1 LSSLEEVTWNLD
13 DLLAGEPTEDPQSA
27 VTSLLEQA
35 DAAAVS
41 FAETYEGKVADLD
54 TDGLRQ
60 AMEKLASISDLAGRA
75 LNYAHLRFAADTA
88 DPANGALLQMGSE
101 RATAIQTR
109 LIFFELEWAA
119 LDDEQAE
126 AMLSGGGLDFCEH
139 YLRNERRYRDHL
151 LSEPEERIITE
162 LSLTGA
168 GAWSRLF
175 DELTSAIRV
184 DLPAASSSGGGA
196 AGQGSGGDSA
206 AAQGSA
212 GDSAAAQGSAGDSA
226 AVPGSAEPVSLDI
239 ALSKLADPDREV
251 RRTTAEAVTESLQPG
266 LRTRAYV
273 FNTLLQEK
281 STKDRLRGYP
291 HWLATRNL
299 SNEASDESVQALVEA
314 VKGRY
319 ELARSWYRTKAK
331 LLGVDQLADYDRMA
345 AIATDDRTIEWD
357 EGREIVQTAFDS
369 LSPRAGSVVSRFF
382 DERWIDA
389 PPGPDKRGGAF
400 SASTVPSVHPYV
412 MLNYTDRRRDVL
424 TLAHELGHGLHQT
437 LAADRGIF
445 HQDTPLT
452 VAETASV
459 FAEELVFGRLL
470 EAETDPAS
478 RLGLLAEAVEGQI
491 ATVFR
496 QIAMNQ
502 FEDRVHTARRS
513 EGELSVERFGELWYE
528 TQHELLG
535 DSVEITDGY
544 RSWWSYVPH
553 FIGSPGY
560 VYAYSY
566 GQLLA
571 LSVYRLYEERGDE
584 IVPGY
589 LDMLAAGGSRSPEEL
604 GRLVGVDLSDPSFW
618 DNGLDLVAG
627 QIEAAQAAAEAVLA
641 DRA

>member
-1 LSSLEEVTWNLD
+1 MSTLEEVTWQLD
-13 DLLAGEPTEDPQSA
+13 DLLAGQSPDDPQAA
-27 VTSLLEQA
+27 VTSLLDKA
-35 DAAAVS
+35 DEAATA
-41 FAETYEGKVADLD
+41 FAAEYEGKVAELD
-54 TDGLRQ
+54 SDGLRI
-60 AMEKLASISDLAGRA
+60 AMEKLAEISDLAGRA

-119 LDDEQAE
+119 LEDEQAE
-126 AMLSGGGLDFCEH
+126 KMLAGDGLEFCEH

-151 LSEPEERIITE
+151 LSEPEERIATE
-162 LSLTGA
+162 LSVTGA

-184 DLPAASSSGGGA
+184 EMPGA
-196 AGQGSGGDSA
+196 D
-206 AAQGSA
+206 
-212 GDSAAAQGSAGDSA
+212 
-226 AVPGSAEPVSLDI
+226 EPVSLDI
-239 ALSKLADPDREV
+239 ALSTLADPDREV
-251 RRTTAEAVTESLQPG
+251 RRATAEAVTEALQPG
-266 LRTRAYV
+266 IRTRAYV

-281 STKDRLRGYP
+281 SIKDRLRGYP

-319 ELARSWYRTKAK
+319 DLARSWYRTKAK
-331 LLGVDQLADYDRMA
+331 LLGIDRLADYDRMA
-345 AIATDDRTIEWD
+345 AIATDDRKIQWE

-369 LSPRAGSVVSRFF
+369 LGPRAGDVVGRFF

-437 LAADRGIF
+437 LAAERGVF

-470 EAETDPAS
+470 EAEKDPAS

-528 TQHELLG
+528 TQYELLG
-535 DSVEITDGY
+535 DSVEITEGY

-604 GRLVGVDLSDPSFW
+604 GRMVGVDLADPSFW

-627 QIEAAQAAAEAVLA
+627 QIEAAQEAAEAVLT
-641 DRA
+641 DSPD

>member
-1 LSSLEEVTWNLD
+1 MSSLEEVTWQLD
-13 DLLAGEPTEDPQSA
+13 DLLAGESTEDPQAA
-27 VTSLLEQA
+27 VVSLLEQA
-35 DAAAVS
+35 DEAAQA
-41 FAETYEGKVADLD
+41 FAGEYEGKVGGLD
-54 TDGLRQ
+54 SDGLRL
-60 AMEKLASISDLAGRA
+60 AMEKLAAISDLAGRA

-126 AMLSGGGLDFCEH
+126 AMLSGEGLDFCEH

-151 LSEPEERIITE
+151 LSQPEERIMTE
-162 LSLTGA
+162 LSVTGA

-184 DLPAASSSGGGA
+184 DLPSG
-196 AGQGSGGDSA
+196 D
-206 AAQGSA
+206 
-212 GDSAAAQGSAGDSA
+212 
-226 AVPGSAEPVSLDI
+226 EPVSLDI
-239 ALSKLADPDREV
+239 ALSGLADPDREV
-251 RRTTAEAVTESLQPG
+251 RRETAEAVTESLQPG

-319 ELARSWYRTKAK
+319 EMARSWYRTKAK
-331 LLGVDQLADYDRMA
+331 LLGVERLADYDRMA
-345 AIATDDRTIEWD
+345 AIATDDQKIEWD
-357 EGREIVQTAFDS
+357 EGRQIVQTAFDS

-437 LAADRGIF
+437 LAADRGVF

-470 EAETDPAS
+470 EAEQDPAS

-528 TQHELLG
+528 TQFELLG

-589 LDMLAAGGSRSPEEL
+589 LEMLASGGSRSPEEL
-604 GRLVGVDLSDPSFW
+604 GALVGVDLTDPSFW

-627 QIEAAQAAAEAVLA
+627 QIEAAQAAADAVLNQS
-641 DRA
+641 DS

>member
-1 LSSLEEVTWNLD
+1 MSTLEKVTWNLD
-13 DLLAGEPTEDPQSA
+13 DLLAGESTDDPRAA
-27 VTSLLEQA
+27 VTSLLEKA
-35 DAAAVS
+35 DEAAGA
-41 FAETYEGKVADLD
+41 FAEEYEGKVAELGS
-54 TDGLRQ
+54 DGLRM

-101 RATAIQTR
+101 KATAIQTR

-126 AMLSGGGLDFCEH
+126 AMLSGDGLDFCEH

-151 LSEPEERIITE
+151 LSEPEERIMTE
-162 LSLTGA
+162 LSVTGA

-184 DLPAASSSGGGA
+184 ELPPAASSAEGDSDA
-196 AGQGSGGDSA
+196 DPDAGSGGDS
-206 AAQGSA
+206 
-212 GDSAAAQGSAGDSA
+212 D
-226 AVPGSAEPVSLDI
+226 EPVSLDI
-239 ALSKLADPDREV
+239 ALSRLADPDREV
-251 RRTTAEAVTESLQPG
+251 RRTTAEAVTEALQPG

-281 STKDRLRGYP
+281 STNDRLRGYP

-331 LLGVDQLADYDRMA
+331 LLGVDRLADYDRMA
-345 AIATDDRTIEWD
+345 AIATDDRKIKWD
-357 EGREIVQTAFDS
+357 EGREIVQSSFDS
-369 LSPRAGSVVSRFF
+369 LSPRAGEVVGRFF

-437 LAADRGIF
+437 LAADRGVF

-470 EAETDPAS
+470 EAEQDPAS

-502 FEDRVHTARRS
+502 FEDRVHTARRN

-528 TQHELLG
+528 TQFELLG

-589 LDMLAAGGSRSPEEL
+589 LEMLASGGSRPPEEL
-604 GRLVGVDLSDPSFW
+604 GRLVGVDLTDPSFW

-627 QIEAAQAAAEAVLA
+627 QIEAAQAAAEVVLA
-641 DRA
+641 AGG

>member
-1 LSSLEEVTWNLD
+1 MSTLEEVTWNLD
-13 DLLAGEPTEDPQSA
+13 DLLAGESAEDPQAA
-27 VTSLLEQA
+27 VVSLLEQA
-35 DAAAVS
+35 DEAAEA
-41 FAETYEGKVADLD
+41 FAAEYEGKVDSLD
-54 TDGLRQ
+54 SDGLRL
-60 AMEKLASISDLAGRA
+60 AMEKLAEISDLAGRA

-101 RATAIQTR
+101 KATAIQTR

-126 AMLSGGGLDFCEH
+126 AMLSGDGLDFCEH

-151 LSEPEERIITE
+151 LSEPEERILTE
-162 LSLTGA
+162 LSVTGA

-184 DLPAASSSGGGA
+184 EM
-196 AGQGSGGDSA
+196 
-206 AAQGSA
+206 
-212 GDSAAAQGSAGDSA
+212 
-226 AVPGSAEPVSLDI
+226 PGEAEPVSLDI

-251 RRTTAEAVTESLQPG
+251 RRSTAEAVTESLQPG

-319 ELARSWYRTKAK
+319 DLARSWYRTKAK
-331 LLGVDQLADYDRMA
+331 LLGIDRLADYDRMA
-345 AIATDDRTIEWD
+345 AIATDDRRIEWD

-437 LAADRGIF
+437 LAADRGVF

-528 TQHELLG
+528 TQHEMLG

-589 LDMLAAGGSRSPEEL
+589 LEMLASGGSRSPEEL
-604 GRLVGVDLSDPSFW
+604 GKLVGVDLADPSFW
-618 DNGLDLVAG
+618 DSGLDLVAG
-627 QIEAAQAAAEAVLA
+627 QIEAAQAAAEVVIAG
-641 DRA
+641 DS

>member
-1 LSSLEEVTWNLD
+1 MSALAEVTWELG
-13 DLLAGEPTEDPQSA
+13 DLLEGEPGDTPEEQVGALLDEADKTSA
-27 VTSLLEQA
+27 K
-35 DAAAVS
+35 
-41 FAETYEGKVADLD
+41 FAEEYEGEVAGLD
-54 TDGLRQ
+54 GPGLIV
-60 AMEKLASISDLAGRA
+60 AMTKLADISDRVGRA

-101 RATAIQTR
+101 RATAIQTK
-109 LIFFELEWAA
+109 LLFFELEWAA
-119 LDDEQAE
+119 LDDDRAE
-126 AMLSGGGLDFCEH
+126 ELLATPGLEFCAH
-139 YLRNERRYRDHL
+139 HLRNERRYRDHL
-151 LSEPEERIITE
+151 LTAPEERIATE
-162 LSLTGA
+162 LSVTGA

-184 DLPAASSSGGGA
+184 DLPAEE
-196 AGQGSGGDSA
+196 
-206 AAQGSA
+206 
-212 GDSAAAQGSAGDSA
+212 
-226 AVPGSAEPVSLDI
+226 EPVSLDI
-239 ALSKLADPDREV
+239 ALSRLHDPDRET
-251 RRTTAEAVTESLQPG
+251 RRVTAEAITGALEPG

-273 FNTLLQEK
+273 FNTLLQDK
-281 STKDRLRGYP
+281 AIKDRLRSYP

-319 ELARSWYRTKAK
+319 DLARSWYRTKAE
-331 LLGVDQLADYDRMA
+331 LLGIDRLADYDRMA
-345 AIATDDRTIEWD
+345 AIATDDVTIGWD
-357 EGREIVQTAFDS
+357 QGRQIVQEAFDS
-369 LSPRAGSVVSRFF
+369 LSPVAGEVVERFF
-382 DERWIDA
+382 DQRWIDA
-389 PPGPDKRGGAF
+389 PPAPDKRGGAF
-400 SASTVPSVHPYV
+400 SASTVPAVHPYV

-424 TLAHELGHGLHQT
+424 TLAHELGHGLHQA
-437 LAADRGIF
+437 LAAKQGIF

-470 EAETDPAS
+470 AAEEDPGA
-478 RLGLLAEAVEGQI
+478 RLGLLSEAVEGQI

-513 EGELSVERFGELWYE
+513 EGELAVERFGELWAE
-528 TQHELLG
+528 TQTELLG

-571 LSVYRLYEERGDE
+571 LSVYRIYEERGEE

-589 LDMLAAGGSRSPEEL
+589 LEMLTAGGSRPPEEL
-604 GRLVGVDLSDPSFW
+604 GRLVGVDLADPAFW
-618 DNGLDLVAG
+618 DRGLDLVAD
-627 QIEAAQAAAEAVLA
+627 QVEQARAAADEVL
-641 DRA
+641 RSRG